1 MTIFA
6 SNFSYQCKPGKWK
19 YEFKMSAFTTT
30 ILNLLFADAEQKGKI
45 RNFRAYIG
53 PGSDG
58 SSADK
63 LSLDLRFNPWD
74 TAITFRPE
82 WRSMS
87 KTVFTQFG
95 PSKFRHT
102 EQNDVWLDD
111 VKTVYHRPM
120 RCVIVVHPYF
130 LAQRDTDLLAE
141 SDYLSCAKICI
152 DDSHFSPDPYKDKR
166 VTLNKRQKNDIS
178 DSAAFIHRTN
188 EPSHVEFVD
197 QHHPTRS
204 NNYVHGDSRD

>member
-1 MTIFA
+1 
-6 SNFSYQCKPGKWK
+6 
-19 YEFKMSAFTTT
+19 
-30 ILNLLFADAEQKGKI
+30 
-45 RNFRAYIG
+45 
-53 PGSDG
+53 
-58 SSADK
+58 
-63 LSLDLRFNPWD
+63 
-74 TAITFRPE
+74 
-82 WRSMS
+82 MS
-87 KTVFTQFG
+87 KNCLYAVG
-95 PSKFRHT
+95 PSESRHT

-111 VKTVYHRPM
+111 VKTFYHRPM

-141 SDYLSCAKICI
+141 SDYLSCPKICI